1 MSQDR
6 KLTALAAETVTLSVL
21 VLGACLVSAPMDARA
36 EDGGRVKATGYLAVE
51 DVPPRPDKPAMTA
64 EEQLK
69 LKKELTAARDGQT
82 RGKSSAGTHS
92 TPVKP

>member
-1 MSQDR
+1 MSLDR
-6 KLTALAAETVTLSVL
+6 KLTELAAETVTLSVL
-21 VLGACLVSAPMDARA
+21 LLGTCPISAPMDARA
-36 EDGGRVKATGYLAVE
+36 DEPGRVKATGYPAVE

-82 RGKSSAGTHS
+82 RDKSSAGTHS